1 MSKKFKAQPILP
13 DPVYDDVLITKFVNQ
28 VMRKGKR
35 SLARKIVYQAL
46 DIIKNQTKK
55 EPLEVFNQGL
65 RNASPLLEVRPR
77 RIGGATYQVPREV
90 GEKRRMSLAMR
101 WIIGAARTKKG
112 KGMAQSLAQELL
124 EASQEKGEAVR
135 KKINIHR
142 MAQANKA
149 FAYLA
154 R

>member
-1 MSKKFKAQPILP
+1 MPKKFKEQPILP
-13 DPVYDDVLITKFVNQ
+13 DPVYNDILVAKFINQ

-35 SLARKIVYQAL
+35 SLARKIVYQAFDL
-46 DIIKNQTKK
+46 IKNQTKK

-101 WIIGAARTKKG
+101 WIIEAARTRKG
-112 KGMAQSLAQELL
+112 KPMAQNLAQELL
-124 EASQEKGEAVR
+124 EASQEKGEAIR

>member
-1 MSKKFKAQPILP
+1 MSKKFKEHPVLP
-13 DPVYDDVLITKFVNQ
+13 DPVYNDILVAKFINQ

-35 SLARKIVYQAL
+35 TLARKIVYQAFDL
-46 DIIKNQTKK
+46 IKNQTKK
-55 EPLEVFNQGL
+55 EPLEIFNQGL

-90 GEKRRMSLAMR
+90 REKRRMSLAMR
-101 WIIGAARTKKG
+101 WIIEAARAKKG
-112 KGMAQSLAQELL
+112 KGMAQNLAQELL

>member
-1 MSKKFKAQPILP
+1 MPKKFKEQPILP
-13 DPVYDDVLITKFVNQ
+13 DPVYDDVLVAKFINQ

-35 SLARKIVYQAL
+35 TLARKIVYQAFDL
-46 DIIKNQTKK
+46 MKNQTKK
-55 EPLEVFNQGL
+55 EPLEVFSQGL

-101 WIIGAARTKKG
+101 WIIEAARAKKG
-112 KGMAQSLAQELL
+112 KPMAQNLAQELI

>member
-77 RIGGATYQVPREV
+77 RIGGDTYQVPRDV
-90 GEKRRMSLAMR
+90 GEKRR
-101 WIIGAARTKKG
+101 II
-112 KGMAQSLAQELL
+112 
-124 EASQEKGEAVR
+124 
-135 KKINIHR
+135 
-142 MAQANKA
+142 
-149 FAYLA
+149 
-154 R
+154 

>member
-1 MSKKFKAQPILP
+1 MAKKFKAQTIIP
-13 DPVYDDVLITKFVNQ
+13 DPVYNDILIAKFVNQ

-35 SLARKIVYQAL
+35 NLARKIVYQAL

-55 EPLEVFNQGL
+55 EPLEVFNQSL

-101 WIIGAARTKKG
+101 WIIGAARAKKG
-112 KGMAQSLAQELL
+112 KGMAQNLAQELI

-135 KKINIHR
+135 KKVNIHR

>member
-1 MSKKFKAQPILP
+1 MPKKFKEQPILP
-13 DPVYDDVLITKFVNQ
+13 DPVYDDVLVSKFINQ

-35 SLARKIVYQAL
+35 TLARKIVYQAFDL
-46 DIIKNQTKK
+46 IKNQTKK
-55 EPLEVFNQGL
+55 ESLEIFNQGL

-101 WIIGAARTKKG
+101 WIIEAARAKRG
-112 KGMAQSLAQELL
+112 KGMAQNLAQELI

>member
-1 MSKKFKAQPILP
+1 MAKKFKDHPILP
-13 DPVYDDVLITKFVNQ
+13 DLVYNDVLVSKFINQ

-35 SLARKIVYQAL
+35 TLARKIVYQAFE
-46 DIIKNQTKK
+46 IIKKEQKK
-55 EPLEVFNQGL
+55 DPLEIFNQAL
-65 RNASPLLEVRPR
+65 EKAAPLLEVRPQ

-90 GEKRRMSLAMR
+90 MGKRRWSLAMR
-101 WIIGAARTKKG
+101 WIVGVARSKKG
-112 KGMAQSLAQELL
+112 KPMAQNLAQELIQ
-124 EASQEKGEAVR
+124 ASQEKGEAIR

-142 MAQANKA
+142 MAEANKA

>member
-13 DPVYDDVLITKFVNQ
+13 DPVYNDVLVTKFVNQ

-101 WIIGAARTKKG
+101 WIIGAARAKKG
-112 KGMAQSLAQELL
+112 KGMAQNLAQELL

>member
-1 MSKKFKAQPILP
+1 MPKKFKAQTIIP
-13 DPVYDDVLITKFVNQ
+13 DPVYNDILIAKFVNQ

-35 SLARKIVYQAL
+35 NLARKIVYQTF

-55 EPLEVFNQGL
+55 EPIEVFNQGL

-101 WIIGAARTKKG
+101 WIIGAARAKKG
-112 KGMAQSLAQELL
+112 KGMAQNLAQELI

-135 KKINIHR
+135 KKVNIHR